1 MCGAASPSLSVWC
14 CFEIYKSLLDVGT
27 TTARKTYD
35 VYTAVPKTGAV
46 GITDGIVAN
55 DANAA
60 AKQKRESLFP
70 LERVRLDIKLQLAES
85 SVESDRK
92 SILNDICEQD
102 AEAEPPMQHA
112 KYDMMNGMLAG
123 RFAAGIL
130 RVVIARGKPL
140 VPYLNALQQSRLST
154 LILDLSNLIKFTD
167 KELKLLTAALPSE
180 VEELTI
186 NLEKSKASEEGV
198 AALVKHVVKFPKLR
212 RFHSDSFTPKHAKL
226 LQSAKLLQNVPEAA
240 FPEAASIVKDL
251 EALATWE

>member
-1 MCGAASPSLSVWC
+1 
-14 CFEIYKSLLDVGT
+14 
-27 TTARKTYD
+27 
-35 VYTAVPKTGAV
+35 
-46 GITDGIVAN
+46 
-55 DANAA
+55 
-60 AKQKRESLFP
+60 
-70 LERVRLDIKLQLAES
+70 
-85 SVESDRK
+85 
-92 SILNDICEQD
+92 
-102 AEAEPPMQHA
+102 MQHA

-140 VPYLNALQQSRLST
+140 RPCLNALQQSRLST

-212 RFHSDSFTPKHAKL
+212 LFHSDSFTLKHAKL